1 MGITKNKIQLLDK
14 ILSVETEM
22 DIDYWCNWWDYSY
35 EDYSVNECGCSEC
48 NDYWGGR
55 CIYEGSWEYLN
66 DNNFDYNNTPQL
78 INTFRYGKILNKQP
92 IFGRMIDM
100 DSIYSKERLREKKI
114 NQILGLEP
122 PSYLHKSTVG
132 DFFPK
137 EN

>member
-1 MGITKNKIQLLDK
+1 MAITKNKIQLLDK

-22 DIDYWCNWWDYSY
+22 DVDYWCNWWDYSY
-35 EDYSVNECGCSEC
+35 EDYRGNGCDCSEC

-66 DNNFDYNNTPQL
+66 DVFNNHQTITTSRYWRRLENNN
-78 INTFRYGKILNKQP
+78 IVIGK
-92 IFGRMIDM
+92 MIDM

-114 NQILGLEP
+114 NQILGLESS
-122 PSYLHKSTVG
+122 SYLQKPTVG

-137 EN
+137 